1 MGEWRPEWFNSIS
14 TPYSIAIAL
23 YNPETHNF
31 WMIMITGYTLC
42 VRAQKHNKVDEEA
55 QSWKFQRASRAGST
69 RVVRTSVS
77 DERVW
82 RASSSK
88 ANWQMQISQEF
99 WETYAWRSEQNEW
112 PCRPWQD
119 SQPLAST
126 TSSSS
131 RLVEYLSVV
140 SMSNHAHC
148 PDVVLRLNR
157 VILPATQQINRREIE
172 GNWREVNH
180 TWHAACRGFTY
191 QQDLP

>member
-69 RVVRTSVS
+69 KVVWTSAS

-82 RASSSK
+82 SASSSK
-88 ANWQMQISQEF
+88 ANWQIFANISGILRPF
-99 WETYAWRSEQNEW
+99 CMAVRMKW
-112 PCRPWQD
+112 RPWQD
-119 SQPLAST
+119 LPLLAST
-126 TSSSS
+126 TSSKLMEHFYSAESCTLPRCCRSRAYGFDWNQYLRISTLNPCSPWTTSS
-131 RLVEYLSVV
+131 FHPQPLR
-140 SMSNHAHC
+140 AH
-148 PDVVLRLNR
+148 
-157 VILPATQQINRREIE
+157 
-172 GNWREVNH
+172 H
-180 TWHAACRGFTY
+180 
-191 QQDLP
+191 